1 MNQIKVSVIVPLFN
15 QERYVAQC
23 LESVLAQTLREIE
36 VVCIDDGSTDRSLS
50 VIRGVAK
57 TDSRLRVITRENRGV
72 GVTRNE
78 GIELAKGEYVA
89 FMDPDDYY
97 PQNRALESLYD
108 AAVGHS
114 VEIVGGSLVVFDEA
128 KGVERKK
135 LQYPECFTEAKRVD
149 YSDFQ
154 HDYGFQRFI
163 YRRELLVSKRI
174 VFPPYKRFQ
183 DPPFMI
189 RAMIAAGSF
198 YAIPDYVYAYRWSQR
213 FSKWDPERAEHLAL
227 ALLDD
232 MMIAREH
239 KLWKLFDNTLA
250 RFKIDFKTVFLENK
264 SDALRKVQ
272 QKVMKLAVEVSVS
285 RFAVSTVTHPSVSV
299 VIPVYNTQEYLRECL
314 DSLAKQ
320 SLMDMEFICVNDGST
335 DASLKIMR
343 EFSARDSR
351 FKVIDKPNGGYGQ
364 SVNCGLA
371 AARGKYV
378 GIVEPD
384 DFVSAEMYKTL
395 YECAEAHQVDFVKG
409 GIIFYWKEQPERHI
423 SICADK
429 TLVGRILDPRYDHG
443 IFNAV
448 MNNVTGIYRRSFLES
463 HQIRLNETPGAA
475 YQDNSLYF
483 QVHYAAKRV
492 FLMDREFY
500 YYRQDNENSSINSK
514 AKAFA
519 IFEEYRLND
528 AILKDDPKKRKIFL
542 GHYLYKK
549 FKSYKFHFDRI
560 DPNSRLE
567 FLQQMTEEFKVHERR
582 GEIDWS
588 IMSAGHQGILRSLLD
603 DYHIYYERHKND
615 VPSFGANANKKM
627 TGKKTRTPV
636 TLAPESQCVE
646 VDWQVAFSNW
656 RQRELTIKSKT
667 ELRDFIYVKFKA
679 YKDILRKVEP
689 KSVVKLLKSV
699 QAEFRQHEEQGVIS
713 WEKMSPGHV
722 AILKSLLNDI
732 NDYAIN
738 VLVARLQDRAC
749 REAEIR
755 KLQDACQKLEAACE
769 EEHKARVKNW
779 NERTMYVQKWRE
791 EQAKVKELTAAPA
804 VAQKAAKRE
813 LPADEVATLRS
824 KNSALAE
831 EVKVQK
837 AARVKNW
844 NERMLYV
851 QKWREEQAKVKELKA
866 ALAAAQKTTGDRG
879 EIENLRAQVAALTE
893 EVKVQ
898 KAARVKNWNERTMYV
913 RKWREEQEKVKALQ
927 GGKKA
932 PTASAPAAKPTVKSV
947 AKPIGS
953 VVAPD
958 GVDITLLEN

>member
-1 MNQIKVSVIVPLFN
+1 MSQVKVSVIVPLFN

-23 LESVLAQTLREIE
+23 LESVLGQTLREIE
-36 VVCIDDGSTDRSLS
+36 VICIDDGSTDSSLS
-50 VIRGVAK
+50 VIREVAK

-78 GIELAKGEYVA
+78 GIGLARGEYVA

-108 AAVGHS
+108 AAVGYS

-135 LQYPECFTEAKRVD
+135 LQYPECFTEAKCVD

-154 HDYGFQRFI
+154 YDYGFQRFI
-163 YRRELLVSKRI
+163 YRRELLASKRI

-213 FSKWDPERAEHLAL
+213 FSKWDSERAEHLAL

-264 SDALRKVQ
+264 SDALREVQ

-285 RFAVSTVTHPSVSV
+285 RFAVSPPPLVSV

-314 DSLAKQ
+314 DSLTNQ
-320 SLMDMEFICVNDGST
+320 TLTDMEFICVNDGST

-343 EFSARDSR
+343 EFSAKDSR
-351 FKVIDKPNGGYGQ
+351 FKVIDKLNGGYGQ

-409 GIIFYWKEQPERHI
+409 GIIFYWKDLPERHI

-429 TLVGRILDPRYDHG
+429 SLVGRVINPRYDHG

-448 MNNVTGIYRRSFLES
+448 MNNVTGIYRRSFLEA

-475 YQDNSLYF
+475 YQDNSFYL

-528 AILKDDPKKRKIFL
+528 AILKDAPKKRKIFL

-560 DPNSRLE
+560 DPNDRLE
-567 FLQQMTEEFKVHERR
+567 FLQRMVEEFKGHEQRR
-582 GEIDWS
+582 ELDWS
-588 IMSAGHQGILRSLLD
+588 IMSAGHQCVLRALLD
-603 DYHIYYERHKND
+603 DYRIYYERHKND
-615 VPSFGANANKKM
+615 VPTFGASADKKM
-627 TGKKTRTPV
+627 TEKETATSV
-636 TLAPESQCVE
+636 TLTSESQCTGVS
-646 VDWQVAFSNW
+646 WQVAFSDW
-656 RQRELTIKSKT
+656 RKRELAIKSKS
-667 ELRDFIYVKFKA
+667 ELRDFIYTKFKA
-679 YKDILRKVEP
+679 YKGILRKVESA
-689 KSVVKLLKSV
+689 SVVMLLKCM
-699 QAEFRQHEEQGVIS
+699 QTEYRKHEEQGVIP
-713 WEKMSPGHV
+713 WEQMSPGHT
-722 AILKSLLNDI
+722 AILRSLLNDI
-732 NDYAIN
+732 NDYAIK
-738 VLVARLQDRAC
+738 VLIARLRDRA
-749 REAEIR
+749 
-755 KLQDACQKLEAACE
+755 
-769 EEHKARVKNW
+769 
-779 NERTMYVQKWRE
+779 
-791 EQAKVKELTAAPA
+791 
-804 VAQKAAKRE
+804 
-813 LPADEVATLRS
+813 
-824 KNSALAE
+824 
-831 EVKVQK
+831 
-837 AARVKNW
+837 
-844 NERMLYV
+844 
-851 QKWREEQAKVKELKA
+851 
-866 ALAAAQKTTGDRG
+866 
-879 EIENLRAQVAALTE
+879 
-893 EVKVQ
+893 
-898 KAARVKNWNERTMYV
+898 
-913 RKWREEQEKVKALQ
+913 
-927 GGKKA
+927 
-932 PTASAPAAKPTVKSV
+932 
-947 AKPIGS
+947 
-953 VVAPD
+953 
-958 GVDITLLEN
+958 

>member
-1 MNQIKVSVIVPLFN
+1 MNQVKVSVIVPLFN
-15 QERYVAQC
+15 QERYVEQC
-23 LESVLAQTLREIE
+23 LKSVLSQTLREIE
-36 VVCIDDGSTDRSLS
+36 VVCIDDGSTDDSLS
-50 VIRGVAK
+50 IIRGMAK

-78 GIELAKGEYVA
+78 GIELAKGAYVA

-154 HDYGFQRFI
+154 YDYGFQRFI

-213 FSKWDPERAEHLAL
+213 FSKWDSERAEHLAL

-250 RFKIDFKTVFLENK
+250 RFKIDFKTVFLENQ
-264 SDALRKVQ
+264 STALQEVQ

-285 RFAVSTVTHPSVSV
+285 RFSVSAETPPSVSV
-299 VIPVYNTQEYLRECL
+299 VIPIYNTQEYLRECL

-320 SLMDMEFICVNDGST
+320 TLTNMEFICVNDGST
-335 DASLKIMR
+335 DGSLKIMR

-384 DFVSAEMYKTL
+384 DFVAAEMYRVL
-395 YECAEAHQVDFVKG
+395 YDCAEANRVDFIKS
-409 GIIFYWKEQPERHI
+409 GIIFYWKDRPARHI
-423 SICADK
+423 SVCMDK
-429 TLVGRILDPRYDHG
+429 SVVGKVVDPRYNQA
-443 IFNAV
+443 IFTAT
-448 MNNVTGIYRRSFLES
+448 MNNVTGIYLRSFIVS
-463 HQIRLNETPGAA
+463 NGIKLNETPGAA
-475 YQDNSLYF
+475 YQDNSFYLQAHF
-483 QVHYAAKRV
+483 AARKV
-492 FLMDREFY
+492 FLLDKEFY
-500 YYRQDNENSSINSK
+500 FYRQDNENSSINSRN
-514 AKAFA
+514 KAFA

-528 AILKDDPKKRKIFL
+528 EILKGSRKKRRAFL

-560 DPNSRLE
+560 EQKDRLD
-567 FLQQMTEEFKVHERR
+567 FLKKMVEEFRCHEAA

-588 IMSAGHQGILRSLLD
+588 IMSEGHRGILRVLLD
-603 DYHIYYERHKND
+603 DYRVYYERHKNAIAT
-615 VPSFGANANKKM
+615 FGNHLKVSDNE
-627 TGKKTRTPV
+627 KKTVIQTPAAK
-636 TLAPESQCVE
+636 APAHCTGARHWNAVFESYAKKE
-646 VDWQVAFSNW
+646 KALTDDGA
-656 RQRELTIKSKT
+656 RRE
-667 ELRDFIYVKFKA
+667 FVYNKFKA
-679 YKDILRKVEP
+679 YKAVLRTVCAKD
-689 KSVVKLLKSV
+689 VVPFLERLRSEFLVHQKAGQIPWDKMTSGHVGVLKSIL
-699 QAEFRQHEEQGVIS
+699 QGVNPYALRLLLTRLS
-713 WEKMSPGHV
+713 DFEKVSSNTSIV
-722 AILKSLLNDI
+722 EVVQLKTKL
-732 NDYAIN
+732 A
-738 VLVARLQDRAC
+738 AA
-749 REAEIR
+749 EA
-755 KLQDACQKLEAACE
+755 
-769 EEHKARVKNW
+769 KA
-779 NERTMYVQKWRE
+779 
-791 EQAKVKELTAAPA
+791 KEY
-804 VAQKAAKRE
+804 Q
-813 LPADEVATLRS
+813 
-824 KNSALAE
+824 
-831 EVKVQK
+831 

-844 NERMLYV
+844 NERMKFAQEVKDL
-851 QKWREEQAKVKELKA
+851 KVKIARIKSS
-866 ALAAAQKTTGDRG
+866 KSYRIGRF
-879 EIENLRAQVAALTE
+879 LT
-893 EVKVQ
+893 
-898 KAARVKNWNERTMYV
+898 WPV
-913 RKWREEQEKVKALQ
+913 RKIRRVF
-927 GGKKA
+927 
-932 PTASAPAAKPTVKSV
+932 SRKS
-947 AKPIGS
+947 
-953 VVAPD
+953 
-958 GVDITLLEN
+958 